1 MKLNASLWKS
11 FYLKDLYII
20 KMGDKLDKNKMS
32 TDCPTV
38 NFVSRISYNNGVDT
52 KVDKIDNLTPHRA
65 GLLTVAL
72 GGEYLGSCYIQNEPF
87 YTAQNVAIMEPRFDN
102 MTDNVNRF
110 ICTLVKFECQTKYY
124 AFGRELNTHIN
135 TDFQVNLPI
144 KLDESGD
151 IVYDDSR
158 LFSED
163 GYIPDWEFMIQYIES
178 LHNKPLTTKNIT
190 KHSKDFD
197 TNTWHEFDLIKLFD
211 IERGKITSL
220 NELNEG
226 VTPIVSAS
234 GENEGISFFADIE
247 APYNN
252 NITISMNGVN
262 TGFTAYHGYPFNINV
277 DCCVLKQKFKLNKY
291 IAIFI
296 VTIINQLRCKYSYGR
311 KMSAER
317 IEKEKLKLPI
327 QKDFNGLPVIDS
339 GKEFSD
345 EGFIPDWKYMEK
357 YIAKLHYGDRL

>member
-1 MKLNASLWKS
+1 
-11 FYLKDLYII
+11 
-20 KMGDKLDKNKMS
+20 MGDKLDKNKMS
-32 TDCPTV
+32 TDCPTI

-52 KVDKIDNLTPHRA
+52 KVDKINELKPHKS

-87 YTAQNVAIMEPRFDN
+87 YTAQNVAIMEPRFSD
-102 MTDNVNRF
+102 MTDSVNRF
-110 ICTLVKFECQTKYY
+110 ISTLVKFECQTKYY

-135 TDFQVNLPI
+135 TDFQINLPI
-144 KLDESGD
+144 KYDHSGNIIYDESK
-151 IVYDDSR
+151 
-158 LFSED
+158 LFSKY
-163 GYIPDWEFMIQYIES
+163 GYIPDWEFMVQYIES
-178 LHNKPLTTKNIT
+178 LHYKHLTSKNINRN
-190 KHSKDFD
+190 SKGLD
-197 TNTWHEFDLIKLFD
+197 TEGWYEFNLIKLFD
-211 IERGKITSL
+211 VERGRITSL

-226 VTPIVSAS
+226 TTPIVSAS
-234 GENEGISFFADIE
+234 GENEGISFFGDIE

-296 VTIINQLRCKYSYGR
+296 VTIISQLKCKYSYGR

-327 QKDFNGLPVIDS
+327 QKDSNGLPIIDAEF
-339 GKEFSD
+339 KFSD

-357 YIAKLHYGDRL
+357 FVSKLHYGDRL